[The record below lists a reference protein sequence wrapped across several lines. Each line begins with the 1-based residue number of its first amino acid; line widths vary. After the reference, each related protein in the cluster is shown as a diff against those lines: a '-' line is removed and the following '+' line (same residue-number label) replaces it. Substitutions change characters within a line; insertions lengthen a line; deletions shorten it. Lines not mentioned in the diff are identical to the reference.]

1 MKDLFSTGS
10 RLYQQ
15 ARPSYPSTVLEAI
28 LEHVPERQLA
38 WDCAAG
44 SGQFTQVL
52 APYFEHVVATDLSA
66 QQLEQAP
73 RLENV
78 SYQVQLAE
86 KTSFFM
92 QSFDLITVAQAIHW
106 FDFNGFYREVQ
117 RCLKPDGLLAVIGY
131 GVLQLADVELNQ
143 LVQRLYKQTLSGYW
157 DVERQYVDA
166 AYQTIPFPFEEI
178 EMPALS
184 MDYQWNAE
192 QLLNYLSTWSAFK
205 HYMVKN
211 KQDPLQEIRDYIG
224 QQACLFD
231 LSFPIFM
238 RVGRINAAMAQ
249 AI

>member
-10 RLYQQ
+10 QLYQK
-15 ARPSYPSTVLEAI
+15 ARPSYPLAVLEAI
-28 LEHVPERQLA
+28 LQHVPEQQLA

-44 SGQFTQVL
+44 SGQFTQLL

-92 QSFDLITVAQAIHW
+92 QSFDLITVAQAVHW
-106 FDFNGFYREVQ
+106 FDFDAFYREVC
-117 RCLKPDGLLAVIGY
+117 RCLKPNGVLAVIGY
-131 GVLQLADVELNQ
+131 GVLELVDAELNA
-143 LVQRLYKQTLSGYW
+143 LVQDLYCNTLKGYW
-157 DVERQYVDA
+157 DVERKYIDA

-178 EMPALS
+178 AMPDLS
-184 MDYQWNAE
+184 MSYRWNAE
-192 QLLNYLSTWSAFK
+192 QLLNYLSTWSAVK
-205 HYMVKN
+205 HYVLKTQ
-211 KQDPLQEIRDYIG
+211 QDPLCELRGYLE
-224 QQACLFD
+224 QQSGSFE

-238 RVGRINAAMAQ
+238 RVGRLKAAMAR
-249 AI
+249 AM